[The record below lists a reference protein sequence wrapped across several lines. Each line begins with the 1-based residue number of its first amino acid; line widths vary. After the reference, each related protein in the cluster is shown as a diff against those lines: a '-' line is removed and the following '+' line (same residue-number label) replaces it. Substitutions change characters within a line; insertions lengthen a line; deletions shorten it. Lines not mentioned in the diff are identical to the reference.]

1 MNSFKKIAIVIAAA
15 LTGTAIIA
23 LPSQAAPSIAYTTM
37 YDTTNGV
44 QVLNGLATVTLN
56 TDTSTATTIAVS
68 GVGSVV
74 LAQAGTNTTLATLVA
89 GSWYRITTDA
99 VGAGTSTFIL
109 TSAAVGVTTLTA
121 TPVESNGTQ
130 GTAVTKTITWT
141 ATGTLSASPA
151 YTTVYSSAGST
162 APDATTNAVAIV
174 APMTANS
181 LAGNIK
187 ITLKD
192 GLNNTITNG
201 TLTATVTGPGLIGI
215 GSTQAGATVQG
226 RAITGTSGQ
235 YFVNVFGDG
244 TPGTSTITIWSGSTL
259 LATKTFTFSGIAA
272 SYSAVKK
279 IQVLKVGSNAAAVEV
294 TVKDANG
301 NLVAD
306 GTTVLA
312 TSDTTTV
319 ATIAGSATTVSGIAT
334 FAIQGISTGVSKLSF
349 KNDATTPTVSATAD
363 IRVGSS
369 TVSSVSLAFDKLS
382 YVNGEVAKLSLTA
395 LDANGLAVSDGTYT
409 NLLSEDLI
417 SSTQLGGASLVGS
430 KSPTLINGIATWSL
444 FAPLSAGPV
453 TINGKITSNGVILS
467 TSSAVAADP
476 SSTLAL
482 DAANAATD
490 AANKAYAE
498 AQNATQAASDA
509 LAAVTALAAQVKS
522 LIASVKK
529 LTKAVA
535 KLKK

>member
-15 LTGTAIIA
+15 LTGTAIVA

-89 GSWYRITTDA
+89 GSWYRVTTDA

-529 LTKAVA
+529 LTAAVA

>member
-15 LTGTAIIA
+15 LTGTAIVA

-89 GSWYRITTDA
+89 GSWYRVTTDA

-244 TPGTSTITIWSGSTL
+244 TPGTSTITIWSGSIL

-509 LAAVTALAAQVKS
+509 LAAVTALAVQVKS
-522 LIASVKK
+522 LIAMVKK
-529 LTKAVA
+529 LTKSVA
-535 KLKK
+535 KLK

>member
-1 MNSFKKIAIVIAAA
+1 
-15 LTGTAIIA
+15 
-23 LPSQAAPSIAYTTM
+23 
-37 YDTTNGV
+37 
-44 QVLNGLATVTLN
+44 
-56 TDTSTATTIAVS
+56 
-68 GVGSVV
+68 
-74 LAQAGTNTTLATLVA
+74 
-89 GSWYRITTDA
+89 
-99 VGAGTSTFIL
+99 
-109 TSAAVGVTTLTA
+109 
-121 TPVESNGTQ
+121 
-130 GTAVTKTITWT
+130 
-141 ATGTLSASPA
+141 
-151 YTTVYSSAGST
+151 
-162 APDATTNAVAIV
+162 
-174 APMTANS
+174 MTANS